1 MNNVRHIRKEIP
13 AIERVSIDGT
23 RFYKTPEGNLY
34 PSVTSILSILSKE
47 SIDEWKSTVGE
58 EEAFKVSR
66 RASIRGTILHEHCE
80 DWLNNKAV
88 EPSMF
93 HKEIWDSMLPSVKN
107 INDIM
112 GLEIM
117 MWSDKLKMA
126 GTADVIGNYEGKL
139 SIIDFKTSGKLKDKK
154 DISSYFLQSA
164 IYSLMFWERTGI
176 LVKDIVI
183 IIAVDN
189 ESEPQIFKEK
199 VMDWL
204 PEAVEVRKEY
214 QKLFVV

>member
-34 PSVTSILSILSKE
+34 PSVTSVLSILSKE
-47 SIDEWKSTVGE
+47 SIDEWKAAVGE

-66 RASIRGTILHEHCE
+66 RASIRGTIIHEHCE
-80 DWLNNKAV
+80 DWLNNKDV

-93 HKEIWDSMLPSVKN
+93 HKEIWDSMLPDLN
-107 INDIM
+107 DINDIM

-126 GTADVIGNYEGKL
+126 GTADVIGYYKGKL
-139 SIIDFKTSGKLKDKK
+139 SIIDFKTSRKLKNKK
-154 DISSYFLQSA
+154 DISSYFIQGA
-164 IYSLMFWERTGI
+164 IYSLMFLERTGI

-183 IIAVDN
+183 IIGVDN
-189 ESEPQIFKEK
+189 EGEPQIFKEK
-199 VMDWL
+199 VVDWL
-204 PEAVEVRKEY
+204 PKAVEVRKEY
-214 QKLFVV
+214 QKLFGV